1 MSEADSPKPSPLG
14 VLGQL
19 GIAVGNVE
27 RFADMFGALL
37 GINDWVFKDWN
48 ASQAIGQV
56 IRHRGIPNPEWRG
69 RLAFT
74 KLGGIEIELIEDT
87 SGPSGYQEFVEA
99 KGFGLRHLMFR
110 TDDVEAAIRHC
121 VDRGLVVST
130 TIADDDGNLIWAM
143 LDGKTLLGF
152 DIELTT
158 GGGAHQR
165 AG

>member
-1 MSEADSPKPSPLG
+1 MSETDSTKPSTLG
-14 VLGQL
+14 VLSQL

-27 RFADMFGALL
+27 RFAEMFGALL
-37 GINDWVFKDWN
+37 GVNDWAFKDWN
-48 ASQAIGQV
+48 ASQAIGQA
-56 IRHRGIPNPEWRG
+56 IQHRGISNPEWRG

-74 KLGGIEIELIEDT
+74 KLDGIEIELIENT

-121 VDRGLVVST
+121 VDHGLVAST

-143 LDGKTLLGF
+143 LDGKALLGF

-158 GGGAHQR
+158 GRSAHQR
-165 AG
+165 VG

>member
-1 MSEADSPKPSPLG
+1 MSETDSSKPSPLG
-14 VLGQL
+14 VLSQL

-27 RFADMFGALL
+27 RFADVFGALV
-37 GINDWVFKDWN
+37 GANDWVFKDWD

-56 IRHRGIPNPEWRG
+56 IRHRGTPNPEWRG

-74 KLGGIEIELIEDT
+74 KLDGIEIELIEDT
-87 SGPSGYQEFVEA
+87 SGPSGYQEFIEA

-110 TDDVEAAIRHC
+110 TDDVAAAIRHC

-130 TIADDDGNLIWAM
+130 TIADADGNLIWAM
-143 LDGKTLLGF
+143 LDGKTQLGF
-152 DIELTT
+152 DIEFTT
-158 GGGAHQR
+158 GGGAHQG